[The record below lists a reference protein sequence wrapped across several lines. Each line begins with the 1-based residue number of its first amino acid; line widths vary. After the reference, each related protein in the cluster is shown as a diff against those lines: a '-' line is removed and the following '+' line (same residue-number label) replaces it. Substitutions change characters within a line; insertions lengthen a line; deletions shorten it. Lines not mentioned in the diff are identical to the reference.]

1 MQSPKQVIDNL
12 LRKRPADRVGLHEY
26 IWPDTLRAWT
36 EQGYPKD
43 DKGQPADFAEHF
55 ALDMVQVNAYL
66 NHYPRREVYEPGRG
80 NRPVARASRRMGR
93 AAQVLEEQVGH
104 AGARG
109 LRYDLAQVW
118 EKDYRPRM
126 LELDVGRLKVDEAKA
141 DLERRRAKGGWTY
154 TGHGLV
160 WETMRQSMGDICLY
174 ESMVLDEAWIAD
186 VCQVLTAFFQTHYK
200 YLFQQIGLPDGVWI
214 YEDLGYKHRL
224 FCSPELYGRMIFPYY
239 RQMVDFY
246 HAYGLPVVLHTCG
259 FVEPALDLVVE
270 AGFDAIHPME
280 VKAGNDPLRIARR
293 YKDKLAIVGGLDAR
307 ILETHDP
314 ALIRKETAALVEGM
328 KAAGARYVFAS
339 DHSLSTNVRY
349 DDFRVAVDAYREHMY
364 Y

>member
-1 MQSPKQVIDNL
+1 
-12 LRKRPADRVGLHEY
+12 
-26 IWPDTLRAWT
+26 
-36 EQGYPKD
+36 
-43 DKGQPADFAEHF
+43 
-55 ALDMVQVNAYL
+55 
-66 NHYPRREVYEPGRG
+66 
-80 NRPVARASRRMGR
+80 
-93 AAQVLEEQVGH
+93 
-104 AGARG
+104 
-109 LRYDLAQVW
+109 
-118 EKDYRPRM
+118 
-126 LELDVGRLKVDEAKA
+126 
-141 DLERRRAKGGWTY
+141 
-154 TGHGLV
+154 
-160 WETMRQSMGDICLY
+160 
-174 ESMVLDEAWIAD
+174 
-186 VCQVLTAFFQTHYK
+186 
-200 YLFQQIGLPDGVWI
+200 
-214 YEDLGYKHRL
+214 
-224 FCSPELYGRMIFPYY
+224 MIFPYY